1 MTKEGTAEN
10 LCREQKEDAMKEM
23 KVLLVD
29 DEEKFVQTL
38 SERLQMRDLENETVY
53 NGEQALCFVD
63 DKEPDVMVLDLKMP
77 GIDGMEV
84 LRQVT
89 RKFPRIRV
97 IILTGHGTDRD
108 EEESRRIGVF
118 DYLKKPVDI
127 EVLVGRIKAAYRD
140 KIEDTMAAAAFAE
153 AGEYGTARD
162 YLKEKEK

>member
-1 MTKEGTAEN
+1 
-10 LCREQKEDAMKEM
+10 MKEM

-29 DEEKFVQTL
+29 DEQKFVQAL

-53 NGEQALCFVD
+53 DGEQALSFVD

-84 LRQVT
+84 LRRVKK
-89 RKFPRIRV
+89 KFPAIRV

-127 EVLVGRIKAAYRD
+127 EILVSRIKAAHRD
-140 KIEDTMAAAAFAE
+140 KIEGSMVAAAFAE
-153 AGEYGTARD
+153 AGEYETARD
-162 YLKEKEK
+162 VMDESEKPESK

>member
-1 MTKEGTAEN
+1 
-10 LCREQKEDAMKEM
+10 MKDI

-29 DEEKFVQTL
+29 DEQKFVEAL
-38 SERLQMRDLENETVY
+38 SERLQMRDMENETVY
-53 NGEQALCFVD
+53 DGEEALSFVD

-84 LRQVT
+84 LRRVKK
-89 RKFPRIRV
+89 KFPGIQV

-127 EVLVGRIKAAYRD
+127 ELLVSRIKAAHLN
-140 KIEDTMAAAAFAE
+140 KIEGSMAAAAFAE
-153 AGEYGTARD
+153 AGEYETARD
-162 YLKEKEK
+162 VMKESEEPDSN

>member
-1 MTKEGTAEN
+1 
-10 LCREQKEDAMKEM
+10 MKEM

-29 DEEKFVQTL
+29 DEQKFVQTL

-53 NGEQALCFVD
+53 DGEQALSFVD
-63 DKEPDVMVLDLKMP
+63 NREPDVMVLDLKMP

-84 LRQVT
+84 LRRVT
-89 RKFPRIRV
+89 KKFPRIRV

-127 EVLVGRIKAAYRD
+127 EVLVNRIKAAYRD
-140 KIEDTMAAAAFAE
+140 KIEDSMAAAAFAE
-153 AGEYGTARD
+153 AGEYGSARD
-162 YLKEKEK
+162 MMNERKK

>member
-1 MTKEGTAEN
+1 
-10 LCREQKEDAMKEM
+10 MKEM

-29 DEEKFVQTL
+29 DEQKFVQAL

-53 NGEQALCFVD
+53 DGEQALSFVD

-84 LRQVT
+84 LRRVKK
-89 RKFPRIRV
+89 KFPAIRV

-108 EEESRRIGVF
+108 EEESRRMGVF

-127 EVLVGRIKAAYRD
+127 EVLVSRIKAAHRE
-140 KIEDTMAAAAFAE
+140 KIEGTMAAAAFAE
-153 AGEYGTARD
+153 AGEYESARD
-162 YLKEKEK
+162 FMKESEKPAPK

>member
-1 MTKEGTAEN
+1 MAEN
-10 LCREQKEDAMKEM
+10 ICRDEKENAMKEM

-29 DEEKFVQTL
+29 DEQKFVETL

-53 NGEQALCFVD
+53 NGEQALSFVD

-89 RKFPRIRV
+89 RKFPKIRV

-127 EVLVGRIKAAYRD
+127 EVLVNRIKAAYRD

-153 AGEYGTARD
+153 AGEYGSARE
-162 YLKEKEK
+162 YLKERKK